1 MKGESKDEEVVFICC
16 SIGIFAYIEQSVCKR
31 RGAGAVQS
39 GELMSGASTNDLMR
53 GANAEDIVSI
63 DNQAKTITV
72 APYIYSKFI
81 MDQIQST
88 DGKEQ
93 SYKIYSH
100 QLYQYRIEAEE
111 SEETTD
117 YILTTGEG
125 TSVGIDSGVYREFC
139 YFQPSDYVTYTFSS
153 FHKGTYNLEYGCKD
167 YANGRTKITLY
178 GNDQELGTIESAH
191 VTGGKMSPTRESR
204 LAMTA

>member
-1 MKGESKDEEVVFICC
+1 
-16 SIGIFAYIEQSVCKR
+16 
-31 RGAGAVQS
+31 
-39 GELMSGASTNDLMR
+39 MSGASTNDLMR

-100 QLYQYRIEAEE
+100 QLY
-111 SEETTD
+111 
-117 YILTTGEG
+117 
-125 TSVGIDSGVYREFC
+125 
-139 YFQPSDYVTYTFSS
+139 
-153 FHKGTYNLEYGCKD
+153 
-167 YANGRTKITLY
+167 
-178 GNDQELGTIESAH
+178 
-191 VTGGKMSPTRESR
+191 
-204 LAMTA
+204 